1 LHRIRMI
8 KKDMIEFFGMNRV
21 TLNNWENQK
30 QGEKRE
36 FLYFFLENIPK
47 EYVQKLKES
56 FDIKKNSNQDLERV
70 LNS

>member
-1 LHRIRMI
+1 MI

>member
-1 LHRIRMI
+1 MI
-8 KKDMIEFFGMNRV
+8 KKDMIEFFGMNRA